1 MHYITE
7 RGAYTDAKII
17 SEYLKRMGIITTLFP
32 GNSNLPIVLK
42 KCKPDL
48 VINLVDSFK
57 GNEFLASAVLGVLEM
72 LEIPYTGA
80 GLLGQSLNYNKFL
93 IKKIF
98 DQNGIPVPNYQLFIR
113 ANEPVSTSLRYPL
126 ITKLNEIHGS
136 VEITDDSIVES
147 ETDLRKRLKYLI
159 GTYQQSVLVE
169 EYVVGKEVTAVV
181 LEGYK
186 KKVYLGEVVIDDE
199 SNGKY
204 VYKKFEYEWLEKYD
218 GFVKYQKYSDKVL
231 CEYVKKAF
239 QILDMSDYGR
249 FDIRIDYSGRYFFLD
264 ANTNPQLGP
273 YNHDSPVGKV
283 LKLYGIPFSGIL
295 KRILLNTVKEWSN
308 K

>member
-93 IKKIF
+93 IKRF
-98 DQNGIPVPNYQLFIR
+98 LIR
-113 ANEPVSTSLRYPL
+113 M
-126 ITKLNEIHGS
+126 
-136 VEITDDSIVES
+136 ES
-147 ETDLRKRLKYLI
+147 PSPIISYL
-159 GTYQQSVLVE
+159 
-169 EYVVGKEVTAVV
+169 
-181 LEGYK
+181 
-186 KKVYLGEVVIDDE
+186 
-199 SNGKY
+199 
-204 VYKKFEYEWLEKYD
+204 
-218 GFVKYQKYSDKVL
+218 
-231 CEYVKKAF
+231 
-239 QILDMSDYGR
+239 
-249 FDIRIDYSGRYFFLD
+249 
-264 ANTNPQLGP
+264 
-273 YNHDSPVGKV
+273 
-283 LKLYGIPFSGIL
+283 
-295 KRILLNTVKEWSN
+295 
-308 K
+308 